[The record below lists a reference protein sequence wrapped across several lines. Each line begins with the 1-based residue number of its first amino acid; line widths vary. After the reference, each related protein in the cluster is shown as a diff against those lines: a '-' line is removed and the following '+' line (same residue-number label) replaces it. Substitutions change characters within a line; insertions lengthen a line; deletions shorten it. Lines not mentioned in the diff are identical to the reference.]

1 MAKSGGKYNYHI
13 TTERIDSP
21 ESVIAEL
28 EKLDSLLTGSELL
41 QLSFFNRAYLIVT
54 QRINEANTSGLFQHS
69 SLMEKLE
76 VAFAM
81 RYFEAL
87 NYYVKE
93 GFLPGAWHEVNRGW
107 LHHKH
112 PASLSLMLGA
122 NAHINHDLLQ
132 SLKAVISKPEKF
144 SEDYFRVN
152 RLLLESGKAISA
164 SYYESQEHINFLKK
178 HLRDVYL
185 GPVMWLIMWWRT
197 RAWRDLLK
205 SAA

>member
-13 TTERIDSP
+13 ATKRINTP
-21 ESVIAEL
+21 ESVIDEL
-28 EKLDSLLTGSELL
+28 KKLDPLLTRSELL

-54 QRINEANTSGLFQHS
+54 QRINEANGEGLFRES
-69 SLMEKLE
+69 SLMDRLE
-76 VAFAM
+76 VAFAR

-87 NYYVKE
+87 NCYVEK
-93 GFLPGAWHEVNRGW
+93 GSLPGGWRKVNRSW

-122 NAHINHDLLQ
+122 NAHINYDLLQ
-132 SLKAVISKPEKF
+132 SLKAVVHKPEQF

-178 HLRDVYL
+178 HLRDLYL
-185 GPVMWLIMWWRT
+185 GPVMWLIVRWRT
-197 RAWRDLLK
+197 RAWRELLK